1 MFLIIFDNY
10 FALFVDQRLLYLI
23 TIIHY
28 YGGGAA
34 DIIILDRRS
43 LFNGR
48 NRKLLLEPS
57 DALVLCVL

>member
-1 MFLIIFDNY
+1 MFLIIIDNY

-28 YGGGAA
+28 YGGAA
-34 DIIILDRRS
+34 DIIILDSRS
-43 LFNGR
+43 LFDRR